1 MGMCVGG
8 EKCIEFHKSERLVCE
23 MSAWYATITQF
34 LETGISLRPV
44 LLNTINR
51 TICSYMCCM
60 SNDSW
65 RAMTRIYLDMRW
77 KVPLTQLESNG
88 DRPLYDCV
96 EKLASFDGLV
106 VLIVTMVEAVT

>member
-1 MGMCVGG
+1 
-8 EKCIEFHKSERLVCE
+8 
-23 MSAWYATITQF
+23 
-34 LETGISLRPV
+34 
-44 LLNTINR
+44 
-51 TICSYMCCM
+51 
-60 SNDSW
+60 
-65 RAMTRIYLDMRW
+65 MTRIYLDMRW